1 MIIDHSDSL
10 GRINAV
16 ANTFSHA
23 EIYLD
28 FKTYKVHVICA
39 FGVSASLFCPHEVYP
54 VKKVVLPVAILAVAL
69 VVFVVIVRNPERL
82 APSTPE
88 QSLAT
93 VRVAQVQP
101 EAVTLTVQSQ
111 GKVQASRRVN
121 LSSATSGQVSWV
133 SPAFVAGGF
142 FAADEVILRLDSS
155 DFENALERSRSTLE
169 QAETEDEYAKAE
181 LERYREL
188 AERRLVSDSQVQNL
202 QRQADVSAGR
212 LRDAKAALAQ
222 TQLDLRRSEVRAPF
236 ATIVED
242 TAIELGQNV
251 NRGQSL
257 ANLLSA
263 DDVEVRLPL
272 ALSQLGYLEIP
283 LGYRG
288 ELPAELAPEVVLSG
302 MFGGQMHQWHGTLV
316 RTEAGIDASNNAV
329 QAIVRVE
336 QSAVQNPPSGES
348 SQVMPLPVGLFVEA
362 DIRGKTIE
370 NLYALPREVIRSG
383 NRVLVVDAENRMHFR
398 KVEILRLENERV
410 LISSGLSA
418 GERICMSPIQAVVDG
433 MQVQVAEL

>member
-1 MIIDHSDSL
+1 MRSTHL
-10 GRINAV
+10 KR
-16 ANTFSHA
+16 
-23 EIYLD
+23 
-28 FKTYKVHVICA
+28 VI
-39 FGVSASLFCPHEVYP
+39 
-54 VKKVVLPVAILAVAL
+54 LPIAILAFAII
-69 VVFVVIVRNPERL
+69 VFVVIIRNPERL
-82 APSTPE
+82 EPSSPE

-101 EAVTLTVQSQ
+101 EAVTLQVQSQ
-111 GKVQASRRVN
+111 GKVQAARRVN
-121 LSSATSGQVSWV
+121 LSAATSGQVSWV
-133 SPAFVAGGF
+133 SPSFVSGGF
-142 FAADEVILRLDSS
+142 FKADDVILRLDSS
-155 DFENALERSRSTLE
+155 DFENALERSRSTME
-169 QAETEDEYAKAE
+169 QAQTEANYASGE

-188 AERRLVSDSQVQNL
+188 AERRLVSESQVQEL
-202 QRQADVSAGR
+202 QRQADISAGR
-212 LRDAKAALAQ
+212 LRDAKAQLAQ

-272 ALSQLGYLEIP
+272 ALSQLGYLDIP

-288 ELPAELAPEVVLSG
+288 ELPDELAPEVTLSG
-302 MFGGQMHQWHGTLV
+302 MFGGQLHHWRGKLV

-336 QSAVQNPPSGES
+336 QSATQNPIPGES
-348 SQVMPLPVGLFVEA
+348 TQSIPLPVGLYVEA
-362 DIRGKTIE
+362 SIRGKTVD

-383 NRVLVVDAENRMHFR
+383 SRVLIVDAENRLRFR
-398 KVEILRLENERV
+398 EVEILRLENERV
-410 LISSGLSA
+410 LIAGGLRP

-433 MQVQVAEL
+433 MLVQVAEL

>member
-1 MIIDHSDSL
+1 M
-10 GRINAV
+10 
-16 ANTFSHA
+16 
-23 EIYLD
+23 
-28 FKTYKVHVICA
+28 
-39 FGVSASLFCPHEVYP
+39 
-54 VKKVVLPVAILAVAL
+54 KKVILPIAILAFAIL
-69 VVFVVIVRNPERL
+69 IFVVIVRNPERL
-82 APSTPE
+82 EPSTPE

-93 VRVAQVQP
+93 VRVEQVQP
-101 EAVTLTVQSQ
+101 QSVTLQVQSQ
-111 GKVQASRRVN
+111 GKVQAARRVN

-133 SPAFVAGGF
+133 SSSFVAGGF

-169 QAETEDEYAKAE
+169 QAETEASHANVE

-188 AERRLVSDSQVQNL
+188 AQRRLVSESQLQDL
-202 QRQADVSAGR
+202 QRQADISAGR
-212 LRDAKAALAQ
+212 LRDAKAQLAQ

-236 ATIVED
+236 ATIVEN

-272 ALSQLGYLEIP
+272 ALSQLGYLDIP

-288 ELPAELAPEVVLSG
+288 ELPDDLAPEVTLSG
-302 MFGGQMHQWHGTLV
+302 MFGGQLHHWRGKLV
-316 RTEAGIDASNNAV
+316 RTEAGIDASNNSV

-336 QSAVQNPPSGES
+336 QSAVQNLPAGES
-348 SQVMPLPVGLFVEA
+348 SQSIPLPVGLYVEA
-362 DIRGKTIE
+362 NIRGKTVD

-383 NRVLVVDAENRMHFR
+383 NRVLVVDAENRLRFR
-398 KVEILRLENERV
+398 GVEILRLENERV
-410 LISSGLSA
+410 LIAAGLRP

-433 MQVQVAEL
+433 MLVQVAEL

>member
-1 MIIDHSDSL
+1 M
-10 GRINAV
+10 
-16 ANTFSHA
+16 
-23 EIYLD
+23 
-28 FKTYKVHVICA
+28 
-39 FGVSASLFCPHEVYP
+39 
-54 VKKVVLPVAILAVAL
+54 KKVVLPVAILAIAL

-93 VRVAQVQP
+93 VRVATVQP
-101 EAVTLTVQSQ
+101 ESVTLQIHSQ

-121 LSSATSGQVSWV
+121 LSAATSGQVSWV
-133 SPAFVAGGF
+133 SPSFVAGGF
-142 FAADEVILRLDSS
+142 FDADDVILRLDSS
-155 DFENALERSRSTLE
+155 DFDNALERSRSTVE
-169 QAETEDEYAKAE
+169 QAKTEANFAKIE

-188 AERRLVSDSQVQNL
+188 AERRLVSESQVQEL
-202 QRQADVSAGR
+202 QRQADITAGR
-212 LRDAKAALAQ
+212 LRDANAALAQ

-272 ALSQLGYLEIP
+272 ALSQLGYLDIP

-288 ELPAELAPEVVLSG
+288 ELSQELAPEVTLSG
-302 MFGGQMHQWHGTLV
+302 MFGGQLHQWQGTLV
-316 RTEAGIDASNNAV
+316 RTEAGIDASNNSI

-336 QSAVQNPPSGES
+336 QSAMQNPPAGES
-348 SQVMPLPVGLFVEA
+348 SQSIPLPIGLFVEA
-362 DIRGKTIE
+362 EIRGKTVDG
-370 NLYALPREVIRSG
+370 LYALPREVIRSG
-383 NRVLVVDAENRMHFR
+383 NRVLIVDAENRMHYR
-398 KVEILRLENERV
+398 EVEILRLENERV
-410 LISSGLSA
+410 LITSGLSP
-418 GERICMSPIQAVVDG
+418 GERICMSPIQAVVNG
-433 MQVQVAEL
+433 MKVQVAEL

>member
-1 MIIDHSDSL
+1 M
-10 GRINAV
+10 
-16 ANTFSHA
+16 
-23 EIYLD
+23 
-28 FKTYKVHVICA
+28 
-39 FGVSASLFCPHEVYP
+39 
-54 VKKVVLPVAILAVAL
+54 KKVVLPVAILAIAL

-93 VRVAQVQP
+93 VRVAPVQP
-101 EAVTLTVQSQ
+101 ESVTLQIHSQ

-121 LSSATSGQVSWV
+121 LSAATSGQVSWV
-133 SPAFVAGGF
+133 SPSFVAGGF
-142 FAADEVILRLDSS
+142 FDADDVILRLDSS
-155 DFENALERSRSTLE
+155 DFENALERSRSSVE
-169 QAETEDEYAKAE
+169 QAKTEANFAMVE

-188 AERRLVSDSQVQNL
+188 AERRLVSESQVQEL
-202 QRQADVSAGR
+202 QRQADITAGR
-212 LRDAKAALAQ
+212 LRDANAALAQ

-272 ALSQLGYLEIP
+272 ALSQLGYLDIP

-288 ELPAELAPEVVLSG
+288 ELSQELAPEVTLSG
-302 MFGGQMHQWHGTLV
+302 MFGGQLHQWQGTLV
-316 RTEAGIDASNNAV
+316 RTEAGIDASNNSI

-336 QSAVQNPPSGES
+336 QSATQNPPAGES
-348 SQVMPLPVGLFVEA
+348 SQTIPLPIGLFVEA
-362 DIRGKTIE
+362 EIRGKTVDG
-370 NLYALPREVIRSG
+370 LYALPREVIRSG
-383 NRVLVVDAENRMHFR
+383 NRVLIVDAENTMHYR
-398 KVEILRLENERV
+398 EVEILRLENERV
-410 LISSGLSA
+410 LISSGLSP
-418 GERICMSPIQAVVDG
+418 GERICMSPIQAVVNG
-433 MQVQVAEL
+433 MKVQVAEL

>member
-1 MIIDHSDSL
+1 M
-10 GRINAV
+10 
-16 ANTFSHA
+16 
-23 EIYLD
+23 
-28 FKTYKVHVICA
+28 
-39 FGVSASLFCPHEVYP
+39 
-54 VKKVVLPVAILAVAL
+54 KKVILPFAILAVAIL
-69 VVFVVIVRNPERL
+69 IFVVIIRNPSRL
-82 APSTPE
+82 EPSNPE
-88 QSLAT
+88 QALAT

-101 EAVTLTVQSQ
+101 EAVTLQVQSQ

-133 SPAFVAGGF
+133 SSSFVAGGF
-142 FAADEVILRLDSS
+142 FEADEVILRLDSS
-155 DFENALERSRSTLE
+155 DFENALERSRSTME
-169 QAETEDEYAKAE
+169 QAETEANHATVE

-188 AERRLVSDSQVQNL
+188 AERRLVSESQLQDL
-202 QRQADVSAGR
+202 QRQADISAGR
-212 LRDAKAALAQ
+212 LRDAKAQLSQ

-236 ATIVED
+236 ATIVEN

-272 ALSQLGYLEIP
+272 ALSQLGYLDIP

-288 ELPAELAPEVVLSG
+288 ELPAELAPEVTLSG
-302 MFGGQMHQWHGTLV
+302 MFGGQLHHWRGTLV
-316 RTEAGIDASNNAV
+316 RTEAGIDASNNSV

-336 QSAVQNPPSGES
+336 QSAVQNPPQGES
-348 SQVMPLPVGLFVEA
+348 TQSIPLPVGLYVEA
-362 DIRGKTIE
+362 SIQGKTVD

-383 NRVLVVDAENRMHFR
+383 NRVLIVDAENRLRFR
-398 KVEILRLENERV
+398 EVEILRLENERV
-410 LISSGLSA
+410 LIASGLRP

-433 MQVQVAEL
+433 MLVQVAQL

>member
-1 MIIDHSDSL
+1 MRSNPL
-10 GRINAV
+10 
-16 ANTFSHA
+16 
-23 EIYLD
+23 
-28 FKTYKVHVICA
+28 
-39 FGVSASLFCPHEVYP
+39 
-54 VKKVVLPVAILAVAL
+54 KKVILPIAILAFAIL
-69 VVFVVIVRNPERL
+69 IFVVIVRNPERL
-82 APSTPE
+82 EPSTPE

-93 VRVAQVQP
+93 VRVEQVQP
-101 EAVTLTVQSQ
+101 QSVTLQVQSQ
-111 GKVQASRRVN
+111 GKVQAARRVN

-133 SPAFVAGGF
+133 SSSFVAGGF

-169 QAETEDEYAKAE
+169 QAETEASHANVE

-188 AERRLVSDSQVQNL
+188 AQRRLVSESQLQDL
-202 QRQADVSAGR
+202 QRQADISAGR
-212 LRDAKAALAQ
+212 LRDAKAQLAQ

-236 ATIVED
+236 ATIVEN

-272 ALSQLGYLEIP
+272 ALSQLGYLDIP

-288 ELPAELAPEVVLSG
+288 ELPDDLAPEVTLSG
-302 MFGGQMHQWHGTLV
+302 MFGGQLHHWRGKLV
-316 RTEAGIDASNNAV
+316 RTEAGIDASNNSV

-336 QSAVQNPPSGES
+336 QSAVQNLPAGES
-348 SQVMPLPVGLFVEA
+348 SQSIPLPVGLYVEA
-362 DIRGKTIE
+362 NIRGKTVD

-383 NRVLVVDAENRMHFR
+383 NRVLVVDAENRLRFR
-398 KVEILRLENERV
+398 GVEILRLENERV
-410 LISSGLSA
+410 LIAAGLRP

-433 MQVQVAEL
+433 MLVQVAEL

>member
-1 MIIDHSDSL
+1 M
-10 GRINAV
+10 
-16 ANTFSHA
+16 
-23 EIYLD
+23 
-28 FKTYKVHVICA
+28 
-39 FGVSASLFCPHEVYP
+39 
-54 VKKVVLPVAILAVAL
+54 KKVLLPVAILAFAIL
-69 VVFVVIVRNPERL
+69 LFVVLVRNPERL
-82 APSTPE
+82 EPSTPE

-93 VRVAQVQP
+93 VRVELVQP
-101 EAVTLTVQSQ
+101 ESVTLEVQSQ
-111 GKVQASRRVN
+111 GKVQAAKRVN
-121 LSSATSGQVSWV
+121 LSASTSGQVSWV
-133 SPAFVAGGF
+133 SSSFVAGGF
-142 FAADEVILRLDSS
+142 FEADEVILRLDSS

-169 QAETEDEYAKAE
+169 QAETEANHASVE
-181 LERYREL
+181 LERYRAL
-188 AERRLVSDSQVQNL
+188 AERRLVSESQVQEL
-202 QRQADVSAGR
+202 QRQADISAGR
-212 LRDAKAALAQ
+212 LRDAKALVAQ

-272 ALSQLGYLEIP
+272 ALSQLGYLDIP

-288 ELPAELAPEVVLSG
+288 ELPEEMAPEVTVSG
-302 MFGGQMHQWHGTLV
+302 MFGGQLLHWQGKLV

-336 QSAVQNPPSGES
+336 QSAMQNPLPGES
-348 SQVMPLPVGLFVEA
+348 SQVVPLPVGLFVEA
-362 DIRGKTIE
+362 IIRGKTVD
-370 NLYALPREVIRSG
+370 NLFALPREVIRSG
-383 NRVLVVDAENRMHFR
+383 NRVLIVDAENRLRFR
-398 KVEILRLENERV
+398 EVEILRLEDDRV

-433 MQVQVAEL
+433 MLVQVAQL